1 MTPVEQIKDKLELVQ
16 FLKGYVELK
25 PAGKNQKANCPFHK
39 EKTPSFMV
47 SPERQMWRCF
57 GCGEGGDIFKF
68 VMRYENLEFYEAL
81 RVLAEKAG
89 VDLKRTSSA
98 DQRQLNNLYELVA
111 AAKDIFQAHL
121 KTSKEAVAYLK
132 ERHLT
137 GETAKEFELGFSPD
151 QPDTVTVELVNKG
164 FRMEDIVRAGL
175 TIKTERGKYL
185 DRFRGR
191 IMFPIHNHF
200 GKPVGFTGRV
210 LPGADDRFGKY
221 VNSPETPL
229 FNKSRV
235 LYGFWKSKKL
245 VHEASK
251 GLLVE
256 GQMDFLQL
264 WQNGIRNVVATSGT
278 ALTRDHLRALGR
290 VANEVIVAF
299 DKDEAGLKAAE
310 RVIDMAGAEDFSVLV
325 IDLGKYKDPADAAE
339 ADLEFV
345 KKAIGEARPAMEH
358 YLDYYLPSTV
368 TSVKDKKVAVRSV
381 LGKIAGLSSGV
392 ERSHWLRELSYRVAT
407 PEKDLSA
414 EMDVLQSGVETEE
427 VSSGVSL
434 ENRKLTRRDV
444 ISEEVIYI
452 ASCREDLREKI
463 EKYISLMPELY
474 GQVIA
479 AMQGKVEPAGE
490 VKEML
495 EFLSL
500 HPGVELKGI
509 GDLEALELDR
519 LFRELELEGIEGAKK
534 KLKGEILVAERAGEN
549 KVLEAKLK
557 EFDDISRKMQ
567 HIKHAKSNS

>member
-1 MTPVEQIKDKLELVQ
+1 MTPVEQIKDKLDLVE
-16 FLKGYVELK
+16 FLKGYLQLK

-89 VDLKRTSSA
+89 VDLKHTSSA

-111 AAKDIFQAHL
+111 AAKDVFEKHL
-121 KTSKEAVAYLK
+121 KTSKEAIAYLK

-151 QPDTVTVELVNKG
+151 YPDTVTVELVNKG

-175 TIKTERGKYL
+175 TIKTEKGKYL

-191 IMFPIHNHF
+191 IIFPIHNHF

-235 LYGFWKSKKL
+235 LYGLWKSKKSI
-245 VHEASK
+245 HDASR

-290 VANEVIVAF
+290 VANEVVVAF
-299 DKDEAGLKAAE
+299 DRDEAGLKASE

-325 IDLGKYKDPADAAE
+325 MDLGQYKDPSDAAE
-339 ADLEFV
+339 ADVEFV
-345 KKAIGEARPAMEH
+345 RKAIEEARPAMEH
-358 YLDYYLPSTV
+358 YLGYYLPPTV
-368 TSVKDKKVAVRSV
+368 ISAKDKKVAVKNM

-392 ERSHWLRELSYRVAT
+392 ERAHWLRELSYRVAT
-407 PEKDLSA
+407 PEKDLVS
-414 EMDVLQSGVETEE
+414 EMEALQSGVGIEE
-427 VSSGVSL
+427 VTNTL
-434 ENRKLTRRDV
+434 PENRKLTRQDV
-444 ISEEVIYI
+444 ICEEIIYI
-452 ASCREDLREKI
+452 TRSREDLRERV
-463 EKYISLMPELY
+463 EKYTQLMPELY
-474 GQVIA
+474 KQVFA
-479 AMQGKVEPAGE
+479 AMQGKVEPVGE

-500 HPGVELKGI
+500 HPGVELRGI
-509 GDLEALELDR
+509 GDLEALELER
-519 LFRELELEGIEGAKK
+519 LFQELELQHLESINR

-549 KVLEAKLK
+549 KILEAKLR

-567 HIKHAKSNS
+567 HIKHVKSNS

>member
-1 MTPVEQIKDKLELVQ
+1 MTPVEQIKDKLNLVE
-16 FLKGYVELK
+16 FLKGYLELK
-25 PAGKNQKANCPFHK
+25 PAGKNQRALCPFHK

-98 DQRQLNNLYELVA
+98 DQRQLNNLYELIA
-111 AAKDIFQAHL
+111 TAKDLFQEHL
-121 KTSKEAVAYLK
+121 KGSKEAIAYLK

-137 GETAKEFELGFSPD
+137 GQTAKEFELGFSPD
-151 QPDTVTVELVNKG
+151 LPDAVTVGLMNKG
-164 FRMEDIVRAGL
+164 FRIEDIVRAGL
-175 TIKTERGKYL
+175 TIKTEKGKYL

-221 VNSPETPL
+221 VNTPETPL

-235 LYGFWKSKKL
+235 LYGLWKSKKP
-245 VHEASK
+245 VREAK
-251 GLLVE
+251 KALLVE

-264 WQNGIRNVVATSGT
+264 WQNGITNVVATSGT

-290 VANEVIVAF
+290 VAEEVVVAF

-310 RVIDMAGAEDFSVLV
+310 RAIDMAGAEDFSVLV
-325 IDLGKYKDPADAAE
+325 MDLGDYKDPADAAE
-339 ADLEFV
+339 ADPEFV
-345 KKAIGEARPAMEH
+345 KKAIAEARPAMEH
-358 YLDYYLPSTV
+358 YLAYYLPATV
-368 TSVKDKKVAVRSV
+368 TSAKDKKMAVRSV
-381 LGKIAGLSSGV
+381 LGKIAVLPSGV

-407 PEKDLSA
+407 PEKDLVS
-414 EMDVLQSGVETEE
+414 EMEALQSGVEVQEAGPSISAE
-427 VSSGVSL
+427 H
-434 ENRKLTRRDV
+434 RKLTRQDV
-444 ISEEVIYI
+444 ICEEIIYI
-452 ASCREDLREKI
+452 ASSREDLREKI
-463 EKYISLMPELY
+463 ESHTNLMPELY
-474 GQVIA
+474 RDVFA
-479 AMQGKVEPAGE
+479 ALQGKAEPMGE

-500 HPGVELKGI
+500 HPGVEMRGV
-509 GDLEALELDR
+509 GDLEAKELER
-519 LFRELELEGIEGAKK
+519 LFQELELEHLEGAKK

>member
-1 MTPVEQIKDKLELVQ
+1 MTPVEQIKDKLNLVE
-16 FLKGYVELK
+16 FLKGYLELK
-25 PAGKNQKANCPFHK
+25 PAGKNQRALCPFHK

-98 DQRQLNNLYELVA
+98 DQRQLNNLYELIA
-111 AAKDIFQAHL
+111 TAKDLFQEHL
-121 KTSKEAVAYLK
+121 KGSKEAIAYLK

-137 GETAKEFELGFSPD
+137 GQTAKEFELGFSPD
-151 QPDTVTVELVNKG
+151 LPDAVTVGLMNKG
-164 FRMEDIVRAGL
+164 FRIEDIVRAGL
-175 TIKTERGKYL
+175 TIKTEKGKYL

-221 VNSPETPL
+221 VNTPETPL

-235 LYGFWKSKKL
+235 LYGLWKSKKP
-245 VHEASK
+245 VREAK
-251 GLLVE
+251 KALLVE

-264 WQNGIRNVVATSGT
+264 WQNGITNVVATSGT

-290 VANEVIVAF
+290 VAEEVVVAF

-310 RVIDMAGAEDFSVLV
+310 RAIDMAGAEDFSVLV
-325 IDLGKYKDPADAAE
+325 MDLGDYKDPADAAE
-339 ADLEFV
+339 ADPEFV
-345 KKAIGEARPAMEH
+345 KKAIAEARPAMEH
-358 YLDYYLPSTV
+358 YLAYYLPATV
-368 TSVKDKKVAVRSV
+368 TSAKDKKMAVRSV
-381 LGKIAGLSSGV
+381 LGKIAVLPSGV

-407 PEKDLSA
+407 PEKDLVS
-414 EMDVLQSGVETEE
+414 EMEALQSGVEIQETA
-427 VSSGVSL
+427 SSTPA
-434 ENRKLTRRDV
+434 EHRKLTRQDV
-444 ISEEVIYI
+444 ICEEIIYI
-452 ASCREDLREKI
+452 ASSREDLREKI
-463 EKYISLMPELY
+463 ESHTNLMPELY
-474 GQVIA
+474 RDVFA
-479 AMQGKVEPAGE
+479 ALQGKAEPMGE

-500 HPGVELKGI
+500 HPGVEMRGV
-509 GDLEALELDR
+509 GDLEAKELER
-519 LFRELELEGIEGAKK
+519 LFQELELEHLDLITK
-534 KLKGEILVAERAGEN
+534 KLKGEILVAERAGEQ
-549 KVLEAKLK
+549 KVLDGKLK

>member
-1 MTPVEQIKDKLELVQ
+1 MTPVEQIKDKLDLVE
-16 FLKGYVELK
+16 FLKGYLQLK

-89 VDLKRTSSA
+89 VDLKHTSSA

-111 AAKDIFQAHL
+111 AAKDVFEKHL
-121 KTSKEAVAYLK
+121 KTSKEAIAYLK

-151 QPDTVTVELVNKG
+151 YPDTVTVELVNKG

-175 TIKTERGKYL
+175 TIKTEKGKYL

-191 IMFPIHNHF
+191 IIFPIHNHF

-235 LYGFWKSKKL
+235 LYGLWKSKKSI
-245 VHEASK
+245 HDASR

-278 ALTRDHLRALGR
+278 ALTRDHLRAMGR
-290 VANEVIVAF
+290 VANEVVVAF
-299 DKDEAGLKAAE
+299 DRDEAGLKASE

-325 IDLGKYKDPADAAE
+325 MDLGQYKDPSDAAE
-339 ADLEFV
+339 ADVEFV
-345 KKAIGEARPAMEH
+345 RKAIEEARPAMEH
-358 YLDYYLPSTV
+358 YLGYYLPPTV
-368 TSVKDKKVAVRSV
+368 ISAKDKKVAVKNM

-392 ERSHWLRELSYRVAT
+392 ERAHWLRELSYRVAT
-407 PEKDLSA
+407 PEKDLVS
-414 EMDVLQSGVETEE
+414 EMEALQSGVGIEE
-427 VSSGVSL
+427 VTNTL
-434 ENRKLTRRDV
+434 PENRKLTRQDV
-444 ISEEVIYI
+444 ICEEIIYI
-452 ASCREDLREKI
+452 TRSREDLRERV
-463 EKYISLMPELY
+463 EKYTQLMPELY
-474 GQVIA
+474 KQVFA
-479 AMQGKVEPAGE
+479 AMQGKVEPVGE

-500 HPGVELKGI
+500 HPGVELRGI
-509 GDLEALELDR
+509 GDLEALELER
-519 LFRELELEGIEGAKK
+519 LFQELELQHLESINR

-549 KVLEAKLK
+549 KILEAKLR

-567 HIKHAKSNS
+567 HIKHVKSNS

>member
-16 FLKGYVELK
+16 FLKGYLELK
-25 PAGKNQKANCPFHK
+25 PAGKNQRAICPFHK

-47 SPERQMWRCF
+47 SPDRQMWRCF

-89 VDLKRTSSA
+89 VDLKHTSSV

-111 AAKDIFQAHL
+111 AAKDIFAGHL
-121 KTSKEAVAYLK
+121 KNSKEAIAYLK

-151 QPDTVTVELVNKG
+151 HADTVTMELVNKG

-210 LPGADDRFGKY
+210 LPGADDQFGKY
-221 VNSPETPL
+221 VNTPETPL

-235 LYGFWKSKKL
+235 LYGFWKSKKP
-245 VHEASK
+245 VREANK
-251 GLLVE
+251 ALLVE

-264 WQNGIRNVVATSGT
+264 WQNGITNVVATSGT

-290 VANEVIVAF
+290 VVNEVVVAF
-299 DKDEAGLKAAE
+299 DGDEAGLKAAE
-310 RVIDMAGAEDFSVLV
+310 RAIDMAGAEDFSVLV
-325 IDLGKYKDPADAAE
+325 MDLGAYKDPSDAAE
-339 ADLEFV
+339 ADPDFV
-345 KKAIGEARPAMEH
+345 RGAIEEARPAMEH
-358 YLDYYLPSTV
+358 YLNYYLPASV
-368 TSVKDKKVAVRSV
+368 TSARDKKMATKNV
-381 LGKIAGLSSGV
+381 LGKIGALSSGV
-392 ERSHWLRELSYRVAT
+392 ERAHWLRELSYRVAT
-407 PEKDLSA
+407 PEKDLAS
-414 EMDVLQSGVETEE
+414 EMEAIQSGVETGE
-427 VSSGVSL
+427 VVSAL
-434 ENRKLTRRDV
+434 PENRKLTRQDV
-444 ISEEVIYI
+444 ICEEIIYI
-452 ASCREDLREKI
+452 ASSREDLREKI
-463 EKYISLMPELY
+463 EKYTHLMPELY
-474 GQVIA
+474 KEVFV
-479 AMQGKVEPAGE
+479 AMRGRAEPAGE
-490 VKEML
+490 VREML

-500 HPGVELKGI
+500 HPGVELQGL
-509 GDLEALELDR
+509 GDLEAQELER
-519 LFRELELEGIEGAKK
+519 LFQELELGYMESVKK
-534 KLKGEILVAERAGEN
+534 KLRGEILVAERAGEG
-549 KVLEAKLK
+549 KALEEKLR